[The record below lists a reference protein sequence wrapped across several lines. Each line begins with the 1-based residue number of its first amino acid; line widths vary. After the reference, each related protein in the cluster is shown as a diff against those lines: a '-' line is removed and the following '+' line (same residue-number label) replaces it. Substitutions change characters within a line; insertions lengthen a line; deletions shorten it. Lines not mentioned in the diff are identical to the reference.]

1 MPDRFETFIHNIM
14 ELNRCIQRLKEE
26 EMGRLGLR
34 PGHAMCLY
42 YLGKSAD
49 GLTVSQ
55 LTAMSHEDKAAVSR
69 CLSSLSRQELVA
81 RAAHGDGNSYRVP
94 YRLTASGQQVVDRIS
109 ARAALLLQKGGAR
122 LTNSER
128 DSLYRSMQTIIDN
141 LCACGAE
148 DENKNEVPL

>member
-34 PGHAMCLY
+34 PGHTMCLY

-55 LTAMSHEDKAAVSR
+55 LTAMSGEDKAAVSR
-69 CLSSLSRQELVA
+69 SLSGLSRQGLVT
-81 RAAHGDGNSYRVP
+81 RAAPQNGHAYRVP
-94 YRLTASGQQVVDRIS
+94 YRLTAAGREVVDRI
-109 ARAALLLQKGGAR
+109 ATRAALLLQKGGAR
-122 LTNSER
+122 LSDDER
-128 DSLYRSMQTIIDN
+128 DGLYRSMQTIIDN
-141 LCACGAE
+141 LYACE
-148 DENKNEVPL
+148 TEVKNENEVPL